1 MRFVKG
7 SGVPAVVVAV
17 DGAVFVGH
25 EEVAE
30 DFGVGGVGGDDLRLA
45 VEGASG
51 LIEVD
56 GSGDVWGDGGR
67 FVEGFAD
74 GVDLDGEGY
83 GNAHLVEIPG
93 EGDGFGGAP
102 TVAVDDN
109 GGLLFFEGGE
119 DAVVV
124 GVEELEDVVQSCLP
138 VVIAEDFGV
147 DGGVTV
153 AEVSGELDFGVLGVV
168 TADEPADKANDD
180 DVAGGWSERRR
191 SLRGERLP
199 DCVRWLA

>member
-1 MRFVKG
+1 MRFVEG

-25 EEVAE
+25 ADVAE
-30 DFGVGGVGGDDLRLA
+30 DFGVSGVGGDDLRLA
-45 VEGASG
+45 VQGALG

-56 GSGDVWGDGGR
+56 RGGDVGGDGGG
-67 FVEGFAD
+67 FMEGFAD
-74 GVDLDGEGY
+74 GVYLDSEGD
-83 GNAHLVEIPG
+83 GNAHFAEVAG

-102 TVAVDDN
+102 TVAVDDD

-124 GVEELEDVVQSCLP
+124 GVEEAEDVVESFLP

-147 DGGVTV
+147 DGGIPV
-153 AEVSGELDFGVLGVV
+153 AKICGELDFGVLGVV
-168 TADEPADKANDD
+168 TADEAADKANDD
-180 DVAGGWSERRR
+180 DVAGGG
-191 SLRGERLP
+191 GERGGERFG
-199 DCVRWLA
+199 C